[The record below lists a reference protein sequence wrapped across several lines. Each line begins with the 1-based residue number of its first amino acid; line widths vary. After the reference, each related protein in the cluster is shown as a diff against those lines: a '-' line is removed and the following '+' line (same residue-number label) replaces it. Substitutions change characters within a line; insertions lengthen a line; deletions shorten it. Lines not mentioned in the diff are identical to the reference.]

1 MAAITF
7 NAMPRTEQV
16 RRRLKAVRAAFSE
29 MLDAFVSNRMRRA
42 AAETKHVGPRD
53 RPNHLIAIGKYPMIA
68 MQLVSQDLSRRMQRP
83 STAAVEQERAHAGRQ
98 PADESARVTAQ
109 FQPLDPGIV
118 SEAISAFFIGRNM
131 EGFWVARDVNGQI
144 GGIFLL
150 ETSALSFAKRNS
162 RPAGCATIYPSGTIE
177 LDLENKG
184 NPLVGQLGF
193 LARLSASARQ
203 RMAALVGGMT
213 EAVRRQLRGS

>member
-1 MAAITF
+1 MAAVTF
-7 NAMPRTEQV
+7 NARSRTEQV
-16 RRRLKAVRAAFSE
+16 RRRLKAACAAFTE

-42 AAETKHVGPRD
+42 AAETKHVGPRH
-53 RPNHLIAIGKYPMIA
+53 RPNHQIAIGKYPIIA
-68 MQLVSQDLSRRMQRP
+68 MQLMSQDLSRCTRRP
-83 STAAVEQERAHAGRQ
+83 STAAVEQEQAHAGCR
-98 PADESARVTAQ
+98 PADEPARITAQ

-131 EGFWVARDVNGQI
+131 EGFWVARDVNGKI
-144 GGIFLL
+144 GGIFLF

-177 LDLENKG
+177 LDLENRG
-184 NPLVGQLGF
+184 NLLVGRLGS

-203 RMAALVGGMT
+203 RMAAFVGGLT
-213 EAVRRQLRGS
+213 EAARRQLKGS

>member
-1 MAAITF
+1 
-7 NAMPRTEQV
+7 
-16 RRRLKAVRAAFSE
+16 
-29 MLDAFVSNRMRRA
+29 
-42 AAETKHVGPRD
+42 
-53 RPNHLIAIGKYPMIA
+53 

-98 PADESARVTAQ
+98 PLSKSARVTAQ

-162 RPAGCATIYPSGTIE
+162 RPSG
-177 LDLENKG
+177 
-184 NPLVGQLGF
+184 
-193 LARLSASARQ
+193 
-203 RMAALVGGMT
+203 
-213 EAVRRQLRGS
+213 VRNHISVRDNRTRS